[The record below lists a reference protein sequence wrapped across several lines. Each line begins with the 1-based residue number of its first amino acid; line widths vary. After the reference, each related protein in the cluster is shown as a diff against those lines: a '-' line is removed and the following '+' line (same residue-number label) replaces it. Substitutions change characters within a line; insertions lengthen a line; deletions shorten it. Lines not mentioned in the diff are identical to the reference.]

1 MKDASHRSIELS
13 ALTPWDQF
21 EEYRIIG
28 ELSSIVSSTEGISS
42 YAQDVE
48 YDELGD
54 AEGREGAARR
64 CRGIISRE
72 QT

>member
-1 MKDASHRSIELS
+1 MKNASHRSIELS
-13 ALTPWDQF
+13 ALTPWVQF
-21 EEYRIIG
+21 EVYNIIG
-28 ELSSIVSSTEGISS
+28 ELSSIVSSSEGISS

-54 AEGREGAARR
+54 AEGREEAARH
-64 CRGIISRE
+64 CRGIISSE

>member
-1 MKDASHRSIELS
+1 MKNESHRSIELS

-21 EEYRIIG
+21 EEYNIIG

-48 YDELGD
+48 YDRLRD
-54 AEGREGAARR
+54 VEGREGAARR
-64 CRGIISRE
+64 CWGIISSE